1 MLINLIKTR
10 NACLSF
16 SLAVSQAWVKI
27 VKLFQ
32 TNKDYVK
39 RFKIMIRVNT
49 GCLSPYKKMLEKEGR
64 KKKQV
69 RCPTR
74 PRTLDSPPSSFPLV
88 NSKCLVYRGIALA
101 EPQSSLRYFW
111 LPTCTSAAEEWSSSC
126 PSRQNWTRLRITN
139 RQIQLVV
146 RAVQRVWTLGHTA
159 PCSRSPVPGPSPSH
173 SRVRVGICA
182 YVSVIINKT
191 MGGNSV
197 EMLSSS
203 QRSLRWLFD
212 KDSHLLTCPLGVLS
226 LPGPAEITIKCDNVT
241 CSWTYESNKSFK

>member
-139 RQIQLVV
+139 RQIQLVF
-146 RAVQRVWTLGHTA
+146 RGVQWVWTLGHTP
-159 PCSRSPVPGPSPSH
+159 PCPLLLAPGPRPS
-173 SRVRVGICA
+173 
-182 YVSVIINKT
+182 T
-191 MGGNSV
+191 
-197 EMLSSS
+197 
-203 QRSLRWLFD
+203 F
-212 KDSHLLTCPLGVLS
+212 
-226 LPGPAEITIKCDNVT
+226 
-241 CSWTYESNKSFK
+241 SFEGQWF

>member
-10 NACLSF
+10 NACLSL
-16 SLAVSQAWVKI
+16 SLAVSQVWVKI
-27 VKLFQ
+27 TKLFQ
-32 TNKDYVK
+32 TNKDYAK
-39 RFKIMIRVNT
+39 RIKITIRVNT
-49 GCLSPYKKMLEKEGR
+49 GCLSPHKKMLEKEGR

-101 EPQSSLRYFW
+101 EPQSSLRQEETFW

-146 RAVQRVWTLGHTA
+146 REVQRVWTLGHTA
-159 PCSRSPVPGPSPSH
+159 PCSRSPALPLLIRESGWEYVP
-173 SRVRVGICA
+173 
-182 YVSVIINKT
+182 
-191 MGGNSV
+191 MF
-197 EMLSSS
+197 
-203 QRSLRWLFD
+203 QWL
-212 KDSHLLTCPLGVLS
+212 
-226 LPGPAEITIKCDNVT
+226 
-241 CSWTYESNKSFK
+241 